1 MAEIKIEKKSPIW
14 PWILLGAIIVGV
26 LIYVFASG
34 NDDDNMRDD
43 HMDNTEHRMND
54 RNRGNP
60 RQPMNSLP
68 DTQDG
73 KVTLLNI
80 LNGDTDQIALSWV
93 VSLHQAYRFC

>member
-1 MAEIKIEKKSPIW
+1 MAEIKIEKKSPRW

-43 HMDNTEHRMND
+43 HMDNTEHPMND
-54 RNRGNP
+54 RNRENP
-60 RQPMNSLP
+60 RQPLNSLP

-73 KVTLLNI
+73 KVTLLSI
-80 LNGDTDQIALSWV
+80 LNGDTDQVGLG
-93 VSLHQAYRFC
+93 